1 MLIFK
6 SKIVLTEVRLNA
18 VLADSKK
25 KLVGLCHGKIFVFSF
40 RSKFHFLFWAEQG
53 LAGPDNIEERANA
66 VRRKFSKFADN
77 FDQGWHGLNQVV
89 LTMV

>member
-1 MLIFK
+1 MYLYRSPKQAEKIFK
-6 SKIVLTEVRLNA
+6 KPNSMKKLLCLYNKVYSKIV
-18 VLADSKK
+18 AD
-25 KLVGLCHGKIFVFSF
+25 
-40 RSKFHFLFWAEQG
+40 
-53 LAGPDNIEERANA
+53 PDNIDERANA